1 MALLVSN
8 FAKLWGEKKIDLLP
22 LTLIG
27 AIEAQQ
33 SEEAQAPVN
42 TDEEF
47 VSLQTVRKRL
57 KVQESIATISVWF
70 GGKISHGES
79 RWYRKLCCFDQG
91 EFGVLPKDI
100 EELKPLASKLEE
112 INNEIDQLNSDLSEQ
127 ELKAEYLENQ
137 SRRNNIRVK
146 GIPESEKETW
156 EEVESKVKDAIKIKL
171 DLEVDIERGHRVE

>member
-1 MALLVSN
+1 MGRKNRSSATD
-8 FAKLWGEKKIDLLP
+8 AH
-22 LTLIG
+22 G

-47 VSLQTVRKRL
+47 VSLQTVREML
-57 KVQESIATISVWF
+57 KVQESMLRSLFDSVV
-70 GGKISHGES
+70 KSLTARVDDIVNSVASIKASLEYS
-79 RWYRKLCCFDQG
+79 Q
-91 EFGVLPKDI
+91 KDI

-156 EEVESKVKDAIKIKL
+156 EEV
-171 DLEVDIERGHRVE
+171 

>member
-1 MALLVSN
+1 MNSRG
-8 FAKLWGEKKIDLLP
+8 WYRC
-22 LTLIG
+22 
-27 AIEAQQ
+27 
-33 SEEAQAPVN
+33 
-42 TDEEF
+42 DEENEYHIEWF
-47 VSLQTVRKRL
+47 ELGLQTNLHSVIE
-57 KVQESIATISVWF
+57 VYNMNAVASIKASLEY
-70 GGKISHGES
+70 S
-79 RWYRKLCCFDQG
+79 Q
-91 EFGVLPKDI
+91 KDI

-171 DLEVDIERGHRVE
+171 DLEVDIESPSCRATQARQEKKQYQ